1 MYEYDTILGVVT
13 SMYASTPVTSS
24 KLSCE
29 PQHRETLR
37 WRQKARSRIVI
48 CNTYNNASSRVV
60 DWSQALAIVLLLRVY
75 DPVIVRILPLC

>member
-1 MYEYDTILGVVT
+1 MYEYDTILGIVT

-29 PQHRETLR
+29 PQHSETLR

-48 CNTYNNASSRVV
+48 CTNASSRVV